1 MEKWYVTKG
10 SGPGTKVIK
19 GPMSKSQAQN
29 FCDTENDK
37 FIKSQEEI
45 RKTQGINIPLK
56 KEKYQLYKVIN
67 NKHE

>member
-1 MEKWYVTKG
+1 
-10 SGPGTKVIK
+10 
-19 GPMSKSQAQN
+19 MSKSQAQN